1 MEERQHMLYR
11 PLGSTG
17 EMVSAVG
24 VGGFHL
30 GESID
35 EALAMRIVRA
45 ALDEGIT
52 FLDNSWDYND
62 GRSEERMGKALRDGY
77 RERAFLMTKVDGR
90 TRSAAAE
97 QLDES
102 LRRLQTDRID
112 LVQVHEVIR
121 RDDAERVF
129 AEGGA
134 LEALQQARA
143 AGKVRYVGFTGH
155 KDPDVH
161 LHMLDVAA
169 AHDFRFDAV
178 QLPLNVM
185 DAHFRSFE
193 RLVLPRLVAEG
204 AAVLGM
210 KSLASGAILETGAVT
225 AMECLQYALDLPTS
239 VVITGLESMDDLEQ
253 ALEAVRTFAPLE
265 PDVRR
270 ELLQRTA
277 HLAGEGAS
285 EPYKTTLVHDAT
297 TEHPEWLGVT

>member
-1 MEERQHMLYR
+1 
-11 PLGSTG
+11 
-17 EMVSAVG
+17 VG

-253 ALEAVRTFAPLE
+253 ALAAVRTFAPLE
-265 PDVRR
+265 PEVRR

>member
-1 MEERQHMLYR
+1 MLHR

-17 EMVSAVG
+17 EMVSALG

-35 EALAMRIVRA
+35 EALAVRIVRA
-45 ALDEGIT
+45 ALDEGVT

-90 TRSAAAE
+90 TRAAAAE

-102 LRRLQTDRID
+102 LRRLQTDHVD

-121 RDDAERVF
+121 PDDPERVF

-134 LEALQQARA
+134 IEALQQARA

-155 KDPDVH
+155 KDPDIH
-161 LHMLDVAA
+161 RHMLDVAA

-178 QLPLNVM
+178 QMPLNVM

-193 RLVLPRLVAEG
+193 QLVLPRLVAEG
-204 AAVLGM
+204 IAVLGM
-210 KSLASGAILETGAVT
+210 KSLAAGTILETGAVN
-225 AMECLQYALDLPTS
+225 AVECLQYALDLPTS
-239 VVITGLESMDDLEQ
+239 VVITGMESMEDLEQ
-253 ALEAVRTFAPLE
+253 ALQAVRTFAPLAPE
-265 PDVRR
+265 VRR
-270 ELLQRTA
+270 DLLRRTA
-277 HLAGEGAS
+277 RLAGEGAS

-297 TEHPEWLGVT
+297 SEHPEWLGVA

>member
-1 MEERQHMLYR
+1 MLYR

-62 GRSEERMGKALRDGY
+62 GQSEERMGKALRDGY

-134 LEALQQARA
+134 MEALQQARA

-155 KDPDVH
+155 KDPDIH

-265 PDVRR
+265 PQVRR

>member
-1 MEERQHMLYR
+1 MLYR

-17 EMVSAVG
+17 EMVSALG

-30 GESID
+30 GDSID
-35 EALAMRIVRA
+35 EALAVRIVRA
-45 ALDEGIT
+45 ALDEGVT
-52 FLDNSWDYND
+52 FLDNSWDYNG

-102 LRRLQTDRID
+102 LRRLQTDHVD

-121 RDDAERVF
+121 ADDPERVF

-134 LEALQQARA
+134 IEALQQARA

-155 KDPDVH
+155 KDPEIH

-169 AHDFRFDAV
+169 AHGFRFDAV
-178 QLPLNVM
+178 QMPLNVM

-193 RLVLPRLVAEG
+193 QLVLPRLVAEG
-204 AAVLGM
+204 VAVLGM
-210 KSLASGAILETGAVT
+210 KSLAAGAILETGAVD
-225 AMECLQYALDLPTS
+225 AVECLQYALDLPTS
-239 VVITGLESMDDLEQ
+239 VVITGMESMEDLEQ
-253 ALEAVRTFAPLE
+253 ALEAVRTFAPLAPE
-265 PDVRR
+265 ARGG
-270 ELLQRTA
+270 LLRRTA
-277 HLAGEGAS
+277 RLAGEGAS

-297 TEHPEWLGVT
+297 SEHPEWLGVV

>member
-265 PDVRR
+265 PEVRR

-285 EPYKTTLVHDAT
+285 EPYKTTLLHDAT

>member
-265 PDVRR
+265 PEVRR